1 MEPVSLKDKMI
12 IEKQLGRIP
21 RGLLG
26 IERRC
31 HYGYPQVVTVYP
43 LIEGKP
49 FPTTFWLTCPY
60 LIKAIDHL
68 EAEGWIMRMEAE
80 LRADEG
86 LALCLQEA
94 HKAYIAERERLLSSQ
109 DRAFL
114 EEARMLNSLLEKG
127 IGGTADFSRVKC
139 LHLHVA
145 HALARENP
153 IGELVLQHLQQH
165 TCPPEEVICSA
176 I

>member
-1 MEPVSLKDKMI
+1 MEPVSLKDKRI

-26 IERRC
+26 IECRC
-31 HYGYPQVVTVYP
+31 RYGYPQVVTVYP

-49 FPTTFWLTCPY
+49 FPTIFWLTCPY
-60 LIKAIDHL
+60 LTKAIDHL
-68 EAEGWIMRMEAE
+68 EAEGWIKRMETRVRE
-80 LRADEG
+80 NQV
-86 LALCLQEA
+86 LAARLQAA
-94 HKAYIAERERLLSSQ
+94 HLAYINERQRLLTEE
-109 DRAFL
+109 DRVFP
-114 EEARMLNSLLEKG
+114 EETGMSAALLKKG

-153 IGELVLQHLQQH
+153 IGKRVLGTLQEH
-165 TCPPEEVICSA
+165 ACPPEQVVCSEF
-176 I
+176 

>member
-1 MEPVSLKDKMI
+1 MEPVSLKDKRI

-26 IERRC
+26 IECRC
-31 HYGYPQVVTVYP
+31 RYGYPQVVTVYP

-49 FPTTFWLTCPY
+49 FPTIFWLTCPF
-60 LIKAIDHL
+60 LTKAIDHL
-68 EAEGWIMRMEAE
+68 EAEGWIKRMEAK
-80 LRADEG
+80 LRKDKG
-86 LALCLQEA
+86 LALRLWEA
-94 HKAYIAERERLLSSQ
+94 HKAYITERQRLLSPQ

-114 EEARMLNSLLEKG
+114 EEAEMLNSLLEKG

-153 IGELVLQHLQQH
+153 IGELILQHLQQH
-165 TCPPEEVICSA
+165 TCPPEEVICEA
-176 I
+176 F

>member
-1 MEPVSLKDKMI
+1 MEPVSLKDKRI

-26 IERRC
+26 IECRC
-31 HYGYPQVVTVYP
+31 RYGYPQVVTVYP

-49 FPTTFWLTCPY
+49 FPTIFWLTCPY
-60 LIKAIDHL
+60 LTKAIDHL
-68 EAEGWIMRMEAE
+68 EAEGWVKRMEAE

-94 HKAYIAERERLLSSQ
+94 HKAYIAEREGLLSSE
-109 DRAFL
+109 DHAFL
-114 EEARMLNSLLEKG
+114 EQARMLKGLLEKG

-153 IGELVLQHLQQH
+153 IGELILQALPKHA
-165 TCPPEEVICSA
+165 CPPNEVICEA
-176 I
+176 F

>member
-1 MEPVSLKDKMI
+1 MEPVSLKDKRI

-26 IERRC
+26 IECRC
-31 HYGYPQVVTVYP
+31 RYGYPQVVTVYP
-43 LIEGKP
+43 LIDGKP

-60 LIKAIDHL
+60 LAREIDRL
-68 EAEGWIMRMEAE
+68 EAEGWIKRMEAK
-80 LRADEG
+80 LRADKG
-86 LALCLQEA
+86 LALRLHEA
-94 HKAYIAERERLLSSQ
+94 HKAYISERERLLSSQ

-114 EEARMLNSLLEKG
+114 KQAGMLKGLLEKG

-153 IGELVLQHLQQH
+153 IGALVLRALPEHA
-165 TCPPEEVICSA
+165 CPPEQVVCSKF
-176 I
+176 

>member
-1 MEPVSLKDKMI
+1 MEPVSLKDKRI
-12 IEKQLGRIP
+12 IEKQLRRIP

-26 IERRC
+26 IECRC

-43 LIEGKP
+43 LIDKKP
-49 FPTTFWLTCPY
+49 FPTIFWLTCPY
-60 LIKAIDHL
+60 LAREIDHL
-68 EAEGWIMRMEAE
+68 EAEGWIVRMEVK

-94 HKAYIAERERLLSSQ
+94 HKAYIAERAHLLSSQ

-114 EEARMLNSLLEKG
+114 EEAGMLNSLLEKG

-153 IGELVLQHLQQH
+153 IGKLVLRALPEHA
-165 TCPPEEVICSA
+165 CPPEEVTCEGF
-176 I
+176 

>member
-1 MEPVSLKDKMI
+1 MEPVLLKDKMI

-26 IERRC
+26 IECRC
-31 HYGYPQVVTVYP
+31 RYGYPQVVTVYP

-49 FPTTFWLTCPY
+49 FPTIFWLTCPF
-60 LIKAIDHL
+60 LANEIDHL
-68 EAEGWIMRMEAE
+68 EAEGWIKRMEAE
-80 LRADEG
+80 VRKDKG
-86 LALCLQEA
+86 LALRLHEA
-94 HKAYIAERERLLSSQ
+94 HKAYITERERLLSPK
-109 DRAFL
+109 DRVFL
-114 EEARMLNSLLEKG
+114 EETGMSAALLKKG

-153 IGELVLQHLQQH
+153 IGELVLRALPEHA
-165 TCPPEEVICSA
+165 CPSNEVVCEA
-176 I
+176 F

>member
-49 FPTTFWLTCPY
+49 FPTIFWLTCPY
-60 LIKAIDHL
+60 LTKAIDHL
-68 EAEGWIMRMEAE
+68 EAEGWIKRMEAK
-80 LRADEG
+80 LRADER
-86 LALCLQEA
+86 LALRLWEA
-94 HKAYIAERERLLSSQ
+94 HKAYITERESLLSPEN
-109 DRAFL
+109 RAFL
-114 EEARMLNSLLEKG
+114 KGAGMLKGLLEKG
-127 IGGTADFSRVKC
+127 IGGTADFSGVKC
-139 LHLHVA
+139 IHLHVA

-165 TCPPEEVICSA
+165 TCPPEKVICSA